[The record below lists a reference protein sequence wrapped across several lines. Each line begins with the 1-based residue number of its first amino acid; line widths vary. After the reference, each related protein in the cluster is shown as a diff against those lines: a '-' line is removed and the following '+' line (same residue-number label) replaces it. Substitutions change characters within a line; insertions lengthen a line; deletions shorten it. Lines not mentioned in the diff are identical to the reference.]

1 MENYKVFDTKNHKV
15 KGYYQDEQEAKL
27 VCHYYNQ
34 IDFINNKRIKINSA
48 DRYVVKSPVE
58 PDIETIFLNL
68 TNLIRTRPEE
78 IIRYQPTGF
87 HYY

>member
-1 MENYKVFDTKNHKV
+1 MENYKVFDTKNNKV
-15 KGYYQDEQEAKL
+15 KVYY
-27 VCHYYNQ
+27 Q